1 MLSQILLDNLIYSCT
16 SYNTLLILVCV
27 LFFLNDKM
35 SFCCVIQ
42 VQKCWYYAS
51 KINISI
57 VQLIKFKVVYQ
68 ITKSNDTNK
77 VRNIDQRGVMYTA
90 LSI

>member
-16 SYNTLLILVCV
+16 SYNTLLISVCV
-27 LFFLNDKM
+27 LFFLKDKM

-77 VRNIDQRGVMYTA
+77 VRNIDQGGVMYTA